1 MYVLIVYNK
10 YDDSS
15 IDAVIGPFDN
25 LKDCHEEYY
34 RLFGEKYHPTVSHE
48 VTREL
53 PSWMK

>member
-53 PSWMK
+53 PSM